1 LELSSPAYAWEKV
14 QRAELF
20 TKRGRN
26 SMIARMKKIRKSKGF
41 TLIELLV
48 VVIIIGILAAIA
60 LPNFIGVQDK
70 ARAASVKAN
79 MRTTQIAAES
89 FATDNGGTYP
99 KDPPGAGKT
108 FATYFPGGDSG
119 GSKDGNPPVN
129 PFTNKGDWADYITLT
144 ITDVPAERAKTPAT
158 AAVASKDPGQVGYG
172 GIGTSAT
179 GTNSTS
185 YAIEGVDAAKNGL
198 GGSAPGTTLVLSN
211 Q

>member
-1 LELSSPAYAWEKV
+1 MLKIF
-14 QRAELF
+14 R
-20 TKRGRN
+20 RN
-26 SMIARMKKIRKSKGF
+26 RRSQAF

-99 KDPPGAGKT
+99 STQPDGSNA
-108 FATYFPGGDSG
+108 FSTYYPGGDSG
-119 GSKDGNPPVN
+119 GTKAGNPPVN
-129 PFTNKGDWADYITLT
+129 PFTNKGVWTDFISVS
-144 ITDVPAERAKTPAT
+144 ITDVTAERAKAPS
-158 AAVASKDPGQVGYG
+158 AAAIAGNSQGQVGYA

-185 YAIEGVDAAKNGL
+185 YAVEGVDAAKNAL

>member
-1 LELSSPAYAWEKV
+1 MQLKALK
-14 QRAELF
+14 L
-20 TKRGRN
+20 
-26 SMIARMKKIRKSKGF
+26 RKSKGF

-70 ARAASVKAN
+70 ARNASVKAN

-99 KDPPGAGKT
+99 SAQPQSGQP

-129 PFTNKGDWADYITLT
+129 PFTNKGVWSDFVSISV
-144 ITDVPAERAKTPAT
+144 TDVSAERLT
-158 AAVASKDPGQVGYG
+158 APKSAAIAGKDPGQVGYA
-172 GIGTSAT
+172 GIGTSQT

-185 YAIEGVDAAKNGL
+185 YAVEGADSAKIGL

>member
-1 LELSSPAYAWEKV
+1 ML
-14 QRAELF
+14 
-20 TKRGRN
+20 
-26 SMIARMKKIRKSKGF
+26 ARLRRPKKPTGF

-79 MRTTQIAAES
+79 MRTTQISAES

-99 KDPPGAGKT
+99 TAPPAAGDN
-108 FATYFPGGDSG
+108 FSTYYPGGNSG
-119 GSKDGNPPVN
+119 GGKSGNPPVN
-129 PFTNKGDWADYITLT
+129 PFTNKAIWTDFVAIAIAD
-144 ITDVPAERAKTPAT
+144 VAAERAKAPS
-158 AAVASKDPGQVGYG
+158 AAAMAGNAAGQIGYSNLGIAPGGVG
-172 GIGTSAT
+172 AV
-179 GTNSTS
+179 S
-185 YAIEGVDAAKNGL
+185 YAIEGTDSAKNAL

>member
-1 LELSSPAYAWEKV
+1 
-14 QRAELF
+14 
-20 TKRGRN
+20 
-26 SMIARMKKIRKSKGF
+26 MIGKIRKLRKSKGF

-79 MRTTQIAAES
+79 MRTTQISAES

-99 KDPPGAGKT
+99 PSPPDGSNNYS
-108 FATYFPGGDSG
+108 TYFPGGDSG
-119 GSKDGNPPVN
+119 GSKAGNAPVN
-129 PFTNKGDWADYITLT
+129 PFTNKGVWTDFIAIAVADVT
-144 ITDVPAERAKTPAT
+144 AERAKAPS
-158 AAVASKDPGQVGYG
+158 AAAIAGSAQGQIGYA

-185 YAIEGVDAAKNGL
+185 YAVEGTDSAKNAL